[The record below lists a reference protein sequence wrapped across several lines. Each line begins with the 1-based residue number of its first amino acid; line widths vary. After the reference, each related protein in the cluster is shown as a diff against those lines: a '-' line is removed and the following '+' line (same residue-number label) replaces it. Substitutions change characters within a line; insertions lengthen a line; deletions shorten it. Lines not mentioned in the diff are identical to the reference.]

1 MLNIRPI
8 GYIVGILIVIL
19 GVSMILPLLVDIYFQ
34 DDHWKIFG
42 YSSFIT
48 IVIGALLVI
57 SCSNSYPTNFSIQQ
71 TFLLTVSIWLILP
84 IFGSIP
90 FVIGW
95 SNASFIDSFFESM
108 SGLTTTGATVFQG
121 LEDFPE
127 GLLLWRGL
135 LQWFGGIGIIVV
147 AVIFL
152 PLLRVGGMQIF
163 QLDSFNNFGQALPKA
178 KEIAQSV
185 FFIYLG
191 LTISAIIAYLA
202 SGLRLFDAVV
212 HAMTTISTGGFSNY
226 DESFAHF
233 PLSTEY
239 VCVFF
244 MIASSLPF
252 IRYVQLT
259 NGNFKAPFFDSQ
271 VRTFFLILIIVILM
285 LLFWLIFQGELTFE
299 HALRKTVFNGVSVLT
314 GTGYSSDNYMLW
326 GSFPFSVFFI
336 IGLIGGCAG
345 STTCSIKVFRF
356 QILFSAISSQIKQ
369 MHYSSAV
376 VATRYEGKRVSLDV
390 VSSVIAFFILFF
402 VTLFL
407 ITLALSAT
415 GLDFVTSISGAVS
428 TLANIGPG
436 LGERIGPIGNY
447 ADLNTAA
454 KLILI
459 FSMFVGRLELMV
471 VYVLFTLTF
480 WRG

>member
-8 GYIVGILIVIL
+8 GYIVGILVVIL
-19 GVSMILPLLVDIYFQ
+19 GVSMILPLLIDIYFK
-34 DDHWKIFG
+34 DEHWKIFG

-48 IVIGALLVI
+48 ITSGALLI
-57 SCSNSYPTNFSIQQ
+57 FSCSNSFPTNFSIQQ

-90 FVIGW
+90 FIIGW
-95 SNASFIDSFFESM
+95 SNASFVDGFFESM
-108 SGLTTTGATVFQG
+108 SGLTTTGATVFSV
-121 LEDFPE
+121 LETFPE
-127 GLLLWRGL
+127 GLLFWRGL

-178 KEIAQSV
+178 REIAQSV
-185 FFIYLG
+185 FFVYLG
-191 LTISAIIAYLA
+191 LTVFAVLAYLA

-212 HAMTTISTGGFSNY
+212 HSMTTISTGGFSNY
-226 DESFAHF
+226 DDSFAHF
-233 PLSTEY
+233 PISTEY
-239 VCVFF
+239 LCVFF

-259 NGNFKAPFFDSQ
+259 SGNFKATFFDSQ
-271 VRTFFLILIIVILM
+271 VRSFLIILISITVIL
-285 LLFWLIFQGELTFE
+285 FSWLMFQQSHSIEY
-299 HALRKTVFNGVSVLT
+299 ALRKTLFNGVSILT

-326 GSFPFSVFFI
+326 GSFPISIFFV

-356 QILFSAISSQIKQ
+356 QILFSAIGSQIKQ
-369 MHYSSAV
+369 MHFPSAV
-376 VATRYEGKRVSLDV
+376 VATRYEGKRVSVDI

-402 VTLFL
+402 ASLFL
-407 ITLALSAT
+407 IALALSAT
-415 GLDFVTSISGAVS
+415 GLDFVTAISGAVS

-447 ADLNTAA
+447 AELNNVA

>member
-8 GYIVGILIVIL
+8 GYVVGILIVIL
-19 GVSMILPLLVDIYFQ
+19 GISMIFPLLTDIYFQ
-34 DDHWKIFG
+34 DDHWKVFG

-48 IVIGALLVI
+48 IVTGALLVL
-57 SCSNSYPTNFSIQQ
+57 SCLNSFPTNFSIQQ

-84 IFGSIP
+84 IFGAIP

-108 SGLTTTGATVFQG
+108 SGLTTTGATVFYS
-121 LEDFPE
+121 LESFPE

-185 FFIYLG
+185 FLIYLG
-191 LTISAIIAYLA
+191 LTVSAVIGYLA

-233 PLSTEY
+233 SISAEY

-252 IRYVQLT
+252 IRYVQLMS
-259 NGNFKAPFFDSQ
+259 GNFKVSFFDSQ
-271 VRTFFLILIIVILM
+271 VRTFFLIVITVISILLI
-285 LLFWLIFQGELTFE
+285 WLILQSELTFE
-299 HALRKTVFNGVSVLT
+299 NALRKTVFNGVSILT

-326 GSFPFSVFFI
+326 GNFPSSLFFI
-336 IGLIGGCAG
+336 IGLVGGCAG

-356 QILFSAISSQIKQ
+356 QILISAIGSQIKQ

-402 VTLFL
+402 FTLFL

-436 LGERIGPIGNY
+436 LGERIGPVGNY

>member
-1 MLNIRPI
+1 
-8 GYIVGILIVIL
+8 
-19 GVSMILPLLVDIYFQ
+19 
-34 DDHWKIFG
+34 
-42 YSSFIT
+42 
-48 IVIGALLVI
+48 
-57 SCSNSYPTNFSIQQ
+57 
-71 TFLLTVSIWLILP
+71 
-84 IFGSIP
+84 
-90 FVIGW
+90 
-95 SNASFIDSFFESM
+95 
-108 SGLTTTGATVFQG
+108 
-121 LEDFPE
+121 
-127 GLLLWRGL
+127 
-135 LQWFGGIGIIVV
+135 
-147 AVIFL
+147 
-152 PLLRVGGMQIF
+152 
-163 QLDSFNNFGQALPKA
+163 
-178 KEIAQSV
+178 
-185 FFIYLG
+185 
-191 LTISAIIAYLA
+191 
-202 SGLRLFDAVV
+202 
-212 HAMTTISTGGFSNY
+212 MTTISTGGFSNY

-233 PLSTEY
+233 PMSTEY

-299 HALRKTVFNGVSVLT
+299 HALRKTVFNGVSILT

-415 GLDFVTSISGAVS
+415 GLDFLTSISGAVS